1 MPRAQV
7 VYAFFKSFPQALAV
21 ILSIEGLVAYPAA
34 NKVQADNIIPLIS
47 QEVLK
52 RDGILGADPPALTA
66 PGAQGHVMEELPLR
80 ARILVTQR

>member
-7 VYAFFKSFPQALAV
+7 VNAFLKGFPQVFAE
-21 ILSIEGLVAYPAA
+21 ILGIERLVAYPAA
-34 NKVQADNIIPLIS
+34 NKVQADNIIPLIC

-66 PGAQGHVMEELPLR
+66 SGAQGHVMEELPLMPLV
-80 ARILVTQR
+80 LVTQG

>member
-34 NKVQADNIIPLIS
+34 NKVQADNIIPFIC

-66 PGAQGHVMEELPLR
+66 PGAQGHIVQQLPLGPLV
-80 ARILVTQR
+80 LVTQG

>member
-21 ILSIEGLVAYPAA
+21 ILSIERLVAYPAV
-34 NKVQADNIIPLIS
+34 NKVQADNIVPFIC

-52 RDGILGADPPALTA
+52 RNGILGADPPALTA

-80 ARILVTQR
+80 PLVLVTQG